1 MCKYTDHNLS
11 FFAREAL
18 MQKLSKKELK
28 ELTEGDDAD
37 LGILASRIL
46 RIRAS
51 RDRYSRT
58 ASHRLNYPIEEVLD
72 DYVERRKGKLVEA
85 RRQLK
90 KRFDGQEH
98 SIQEQIML
106 AFMEH
111 GSLSEREFI
120 YEKLYGDEFW
130 VDAYIPLI
138 EAWWEE
144 FHDFQLARV
153 IIKRCPKAYLL
164 KHLDELLEHG
174 NYATLCIR
182 TGMTPEPGRLSPQ
195 TYLWVLKNIDAQL
208 LFREGERTVLGAV
221 RDYLYE
227 RQEKE
232 PVDCIYGVPYVI
244 RMMGYLGEMGLE
256 DEIIAIDALD
266 RRMAKVPKKEW
277 AGAVIKAIE
286 DEFDFPEYV
295 PKDER
300 LERSGS

>member
-1 MCKYTDHNLS
+1 MCKYNDHNLS

-18 MQKLSKKELK
+18 MQKLSNKELK

-51 RDRYSRT
+51 RDRYAKSS
-58 ASHRLNYPIEEVLD
+58 SHRLNYPIEEVLD

-98 SIQEQIML
+98 SMQERIML

-111 GSLSEREFI
+111 GTLTEREFI

-130 VDAYIPLI
+130 VDAYIPLV

-144 FHDFQLARV
+144 FHDHELARV
-153 IIKRCPKAYLL
+153 VIKRCPKPFLL

-244 RMMGYLGEMGLE
+244 RMMGYLGEMGLD

-266 RRMAKVPKKEW
+266 RRMAKVPKDEW
-277 AGAVIKAIE
+277 AGALIKAIE
-286 DEFDFPEYV
+286 DEFDFPKYV

-300 LERSGS
+300 

>member
-1 MCKYTDHNLS
+1 MCKYSNPDLS

-18 MQKLSKKELK
+18 MQKLSTKELK
-28 ELTEGDDAD
+28 QFTEGDDAD
-37 LGILASRIL
+37 LYILASRIL
-46 RIRAS
+46 RVRKARTRYAGSSS
-51 RDRYSRT
+51 R
-58 ASHRLNYPIEEVLD
+58 RLNYPIDEVLE

-98 SIQEQIML
+98 SVQERIML

-111 GSLSEREFI
+111 GSLSEREFV

-138 EAWWEE
+138 AAWWEE
-144 FHDFQLARV
+144 FHDHQMAKV
-153 IIKRCPKAYLL
+153 IIKRCPKGYLL
-164 KHLDELLEHG
+164 KHLDELMGHG
-174 NYATLCIR
+174 DYATLCIR

-195 TYLWVLKNIDAQL
+195 TYLWVLKSIGGQL
-208 LFREGERTVLGAV
+208 LFREGERTVLRAV

-232 PVDCIYGVPYVI
+232 PVDCIYGVPYVT

-256 DEIIAIDALD
+256 DDIVALD
-266 RRMAKVPKKEW
+266 AFDKRMSKVPQKEW
-277 AGAVIKAIE
+277 AGTVIKAIE
-286 DEFDFPEYV
+286 DEI
-295 PKDER
+295 
-300 LERSGS
+300 